1 MIRQEGGLGLPPSFK
16 PTPRDALIAGK
27 PLMSQDLQSME
38 MESFFSHHRSAIIDE
53 WVRRLR
59 SEAGAKYAARPV
71 EELIDTVTSAYD
83 SNLNVLL
90 KGDYSHIDHF
100 IDRITRLRLD
110 AGFSLS
116 HVQMA
121 FELFREIVVPL
132 LYQAFPPEGFHEAVA
147 RVNRCLA
154 YTIHQFSDY
163 FQSVHEKLIREHNL
177 QLKREVQ
184 RRTAELVES
193 ERKYKTLV
201 EEINDG
207 YVVVRSEKIVFAN
220 PAFAKIHGW
229 PVDAVVGTKFYDFVA
244 PESRDKIIS
253 IYNRGMILGKNV
265 APRAF
270 EYMRL
275 TLNGDTFP
283 TEILARVT
291 QYDNHLSTIAICRD
305 ITERVRMEKKV
316 REAERMAT
324 IGQITTSLSHEV
336 RNPLSAIKL
345 NLQVIKKNA
354 MLKGNDERRIDISVQ
369 EVKRLERILQEL
381 LDFAKPL
388 NLRRQPA
395 NVHVILRRCAELL
408 DEKFKEKTLAVRFD
422 LEPAMPKVP
431 LDSEKFQRAVMNL
444 LFNAIDASP
453 AGGTIQISIGM
464 AWRNAQRYASIRIQD
479 EGTGIPRELLGE
491 IQKPFFTTKT
501 RGTGLGLT
509 NTERV
514 VRDHGGW
521 LEIDDRE
528 TGGAAFTLMMPVG
541 GY

>member
-1 MIRQEGGLGLPPSFK
+1 
-16 PTPRDALIAGK
+16 
-27 PLMSQDLQSME
+27 MSLDTQSME
-38 MESFFSHHRSAIIDE
+38 MESFFNRHRQDIIDE
-53 WVRRLR
+53 WVQRLQ
-59 SEAGAKYAARPV
+59 SQTGSKYGERPI
-71 EELIDTVTSAYD
+71 EELIDTVTRAYD
-83 SNLNVLL
+83 GNCGVLL
-90 KGDYSHIDHF
+90 YGDYSYIDNF
-100 IDRITRLRLD
+100 IDKITRLRLD

-121 FELFREIVVPL
+121 FELFREIVIPMFFKS
-132 LYQAFPPEGFHEAVA
+132 FPPDQFLDATV
-147 RVNRCLA
+147 RVNQCLA

-163 FQSVHEKLIREHNL
+163 FQTVHEKLIREHNL
-177 QLKREVQ
+177 QLKREVK
-184 RRTAELVES
+184 RRTAELAES

-207 YVVVRSEKIVFAN
+207 YVVVREQKIVFAN
-220 PAFAKIHGW
+220 PAFARIHGW
-229 PVDAVVGTKFYDFVA
+229 SMDAVIGAKFYDFVA

-253 IYNRGMILGKNV
+253 VYNRSMIVGKNV
-265 APRAF
+265 APKAF

-275 TLNGDTFP
+275 TIDGKTYP
-283 TEILARVT
+283 TEILARIT

-354 MLKGNDERRIDISVQ
+354 KLKGNDERRIDISVQ
-369 EVKRLERILQEL
+369 EVNRLERILQEL

-388 NLRRQPA
+388 SLKLQSA
-395 NVHVILRRCAELL
+395 DILEIMNRCAELL
-408 DEKFKEKTLAVRFD
+408 DEKFKEKLLQLRFN

-431 LDSEKFQRAVMNL
+431 LDTEKFQQAVMNL
-444 LFNAIDASP
+444 LLNAIDASP
-453 AGGTIQISIGM
+453 EDGTIHISIGIR
-464 AWRNAQRYASIRIQD
+464 WHNAQRYAAISIRD
-479 EGTGIPRELLGE
+479 EGPGIPTELLGE

-514 VRDHGGW
+514 IRDHGGW
-521 LEIDDRE
+521 LDIDSDT
-528 TGGAAFTLMMPVG
+528 TGGAVFTLMIPVG
-541 GY
+541 GH

>member
-1 MIRQEGGLGLPPSFK
+1 MDQN
-16 PTPRDALIAGK
+16 T
-27 PLMSQDLQSME
+27 QSKE
-38 MESFFSHHRSAIIDE
+38 MEAFFTNHRQGIIDE
-53 WVRRLR
+53 WVRRLQ
-59 SEAGAKYAARPV
+59 SQTGSKYAARPL
-71 EELIDTVTSAYD
+71 EELIDTVTGAYD
-83 SNLNVLL
+83 GNCGVLL
-90 KGDYSHIDHF
+90 YGDYSYIDDF
-100 IDRITRLRLD
+100 IDKITRLRLD

-121 FELFREIVVPL
+121 FELFREIVIPMFYQSFPL
-132 LYQAFPPEGFHEAVA
+132 DQFLEATV

-163 FQSVHEKLIREHNL
+163 FQTVHEKLIREHNL
-177 QLKREVQ
+177 QLKREVK
-184 RRTAELVES
+184 RRTAELAES
-193 ERKYKTLV
+193 ELKYKTLV

-207 YVVVRSEKIVFAN
+207 YVVVRGEKIVFGN
-220 PAFAKIHGW
+220 PAFARIHGW
-229 PVDAVVGTKFYDFVA
+229 SMDAVMGAKFYDFVA

-253 IYNRGMILGKNV
+253 VYNRGMIIGKNV
-265 APRAF
+265 APKAF

-275 TLNGDTFP
+275 TIDGKTYP

-305 ITERVRMEKKV
+305 ITERVRMEKKF

-354 MLKGNDERRIDISVQ
+354 MFKGNDERRIDISVQ

-388 NLRRQPA
+388 NLKFQPA
-395 NVHVILRRCAELL
+395 DVHVRICHCAELL
-408 DEKFKEKTLAVRFD
+408 DEKFKEKFITVKFN
-422 LEPAMPKVP
+422 LEPAMPEVP
-431 LDSEKFQRAVMNL
+431 LDTEKFQQAIMNL
-444 LFNAIDASP
+444 LLNAIDASP
-453 AGGTIQISIGM
+453 ASGTIHISIGI
-464 AWRNAQRYASIRIQD
+464 AWRNGQRYAAIRIQD
-479 EGTGIPRELLGE
+479 EGAGIPPELVKE

-521 LEIDDRE
+521 LEIGNAKA
-528 TGGAAFTLMMPVG
+528 GGAMFVLMIPVG
-541 GY
+541 GD

>member
-1 MIRQEGGLGLPPSFK
+1 MNQN
-16 PTPRDALIAGK
+16 T
-27 PLMSQDLQSME
+27 QSME
-38 MESFFSHHRSAIIDE
+38 MESFLKRHRKEIIDE
-53 WVRRLR
+53 WVRRLQ
-59 SEAGAKYAARPV
+59 SQTGSKYAQRPIA
-71 EELIDTVTSAYD
+71 ELIETVSGAYD
-83 SNLNVLL
+83 GNYHVLL
-90 KGDYSHIDHF
+90 YDDFSKIDNF
-100 IDRITRLRLD
+100 IDKITRLRLD

-121 FELFREIVVPL
+121 FELFRQIVVPMFFHS
-132 LYQAFPPEGFHEAVA
+132 FPPDRFLEAMV

-177 QLKREVQ
+177 QLKSEVK
-184 RRTAELVES
+184 RRTAELAES

-207 YVVVRSEKIVFAN
+207 YVVVRGQKIVFAN
-220 PAFAKIHGW
+220 PAFAKLHGW
-229 PVDAVVGTKFYDFVA
+229 PMDAVIGAKFYDFVA
-244 PESRDKIIS
+244 SESRDKIIS
-253 IYNRGMILGKNV
+253 VYNRGMIIGKNV
-265 APRAF
+265 APKAF

-275 TLNGDTFP
+275 TIDGKAYP
-283 TEILARVT
+283 TEILARIT

-388 NLRRQPA
+388 SLKPQPA
-395 NVHVILRRCAELL
+395 DVIELMHRCAELL
-408 DEKFKEKTLAVRFD
+408 DEKFKEKSIQVQFQ
-422 LEPAMPKVP
+422 LEPAMPEVP
-431 LDSEKFQRAVMNL
+431 LDAEKFQQAVMNL

-453 AGGTIQISIGM
+453 EGGTVHIAIGIR
-464 AWRNAQRYASIRIQD
+464 WHNAQRYAAIGIRD
-479 EGTGIPRELLGE
+479 EGPGIPSELLGE

-521 LEIDDRE
+521 LDIDDKT
-528 TGGAAFTLMMPVG
+528 TGGAAFTLMIPVG
-541 GY
+541 GH

>member
-1 MIRQEGGLGLPPSFK
+1 MRQDTQP
-16 PTPRDALIAGK
+16 
-27 PLMSQDLQSME
+27 ME
-38 MESFFSHHRSAIIDE
+38 METFFNHHRQNIIDE
-53 WVRRLR
+53 WVRRLQ
-59 SEAGAKYAARPV
+59 SQTGSKYGERPI
-71 EELIDTVTSAYD
+71 EELVETVTGAYD
-83 SNLNVLL
+83 GNCGVLL
-90 KGDYSHIDHF
+90 FGDYSRIDDF

-121 FELFREIVVPL
+121 FELFREIVIPMFFQ
-132 LYQAFPPEGFHEAVA
+132 YFPPEQFLDATV

-163 FQSVHEKLIREHNL
+163 FQTVHEKLIREHNL

-184 RRTAELVES
+184 RRTAELAES
-193 ERKYKTLV
+193 ELKYKTLV

-207 YVVVRSEKIVFAN
+207 YVVVRDQKIVFAN
-220 PAFAKIHGW
+220 PAFARIHGW
-229 PVDAVVGTKFYDFVA
+229 SMDAVIGTPFTDFVA
-244 PESRDKIIS
+244 PESRERIIAV
-253 IYNRGMILGKNV
+253 YNRGMIVGKNV
-265 APRAF
+265 APKAF

-275 TLNGDTFP
+275 TIDGKTYP
-283 TEILARVT
+283 TEILARIT
-291 QYDNHLSTIAICRD
+291 HYDNHLSTIAICRD

-354 MLKGNDERRIDISVQ
+354 KLKGNDERRIDISVQ
-369 EVKRLERILQEL
+369 EVNRLERILQEL

-388 NLRRQPA
+388 SLKPQPA
-395 NVHVILRRCAELL
+395 NILEIIHRCAELL
-408 DEKFKEKTLAVRFD
+408 DEKFKEKSLTIKFKMA
-422 LEPAMPKVP
+422 PAMPNVP
-431 LDSEKFQRAVMNL
+431 LDMEKFQQAVMNL
-444 LFNAIDASP
+444 FFNAIDASP
-453 AGGTIQISIGM
+453 EGGTIRIDIGIRWQNAKRFAAISI
-464 AWRNAQRYASIRIQD
+464 RD
-479 EGTGIPRELLGE
+479 EGPGISAELLDE
-491 IQKPFFTTKT
+491 IKKPFFTTKT

-521 LEIDDRE
+521 LEIDNQNSE
-528 TGGAAFTLMMPVG
+528 GANFTLMMPVG
-541 GY
+541 GH

>member
-1 MIRQEGGLGLPPSFK
+1 MNLN
-16 PTPRDALIAGK
+16 A
-27 PLMSQDLQSME
+27 QSME
-38 MESFFSHHRSAIIDE
+38 LESFLNRHRNAIIDE
-53 WVRRLR
+53 WVERLQ
-59 SEAGAKYAARPV
+59 SQTGSKYAERPV
-71 EELIDTVTSAYD
+71 EELVETVTGAFD
-83 SNLNVLL
+83 GNCGVLL
-90 KGDYSHIDHF
+90 YGDYSYIDHF
-100 IDRITRLRLD
+100 IDKITRLRLD

-116 HVQMA
+116 HVQIA
-121 FELFREIVVPL
+121 FELFREIVIPMFFHS
-132 LYQAFPPEGFHEAVA
+132 FPPEQFLDATV

-177 QLKREVQ
+177 QLKREVK
-184 RRTAELVES
+184 RRTAELAES

-207 YVVVRSEKIVFAN
+207 YVVVRGEKIVFAN
-220 PAFAKIHGW
+220 PAFARIHGW
-229 PVDAVVGTKFYDFVA
+229 PVESVIGAKFYDFVA

-253 IYNRGMILGKNV
+253 VYNRGMIIGKNV
-265 APRAF
+265 APKAF

-275 TLNGDTFP
+275 TFDGKTYP

-324 IGQITTSLSHEV
+324 IGQITTSLSHEL

-388 NLRRQPA
+388 SLKLQPA
-395 NVHVILRRCAELL
+395 DMHEMVQHCVELL
-408 DEKFKEKTLAVRFD
+408 DEKFKEKSIRVEVK

-431 LDSEKFQRAVMNL
+431 LDTEKFQQTIMNL
-444 LFNAIDASP
+444 LLNAIDASP
-453 AGGTIQISIGM
+453 ESGTIYISIGI
-464 AWRNAQRYASIRIQD
+464 AWRNAQRFAAIRIED
-479 EGTGIPRELLGE
+479 EGEGISPELVDE
-491 IQKPFFTTKT
+491 IKKPFFTTKT

-514 VRDHGGW
+514 IRDHGGW
-521 LEIDDRE
+521 LEIDNHQS
-528 TGGAAFTLMMPVG
+528 GGAMFTLMMPVG
-541 GY
+541 GQ

>member
-1 MIRQEGGLGLPPSFK
+1 
-16 PTPRDALIAGK
+16 
-27 PLMSQDLQSME
+27 MSQNTQSME
-38 MESFFSHHRSAIIDE
+38 MESFFELHRKEIIDE
-53 WVRRLR
+53 WVRRLQ
-59 SEAGAKYAARPV
+59 SQTGSKYAERPV
-71 EELIDTVTSAYD
+71 VELIETVTGAYD
-83 SNLNVLL
+83 GNCKVLL
-90 KGDYSHIDHF
+90 YGDYSQIDHF
-100 IDRITRLRLD
+100 IDKITRLRLD

-121 FELFREIVVPL
+121 FELFREIVIPMFFHS
-132 LYQAFPPEGFHEAVA
+132 FPPDRFLESMV

-163 FQSVHEKLIREHNL
+163 FQTVHEKLIREHNL
-177 QLKREVQ
+177 RLKREVK
-184 RRTAELVES
+184 RRTAELAES

-207 YVVVRSEKIVFAN
+207 YVVVRGQKIVFAN
-220 PAFAKIHGW
+220 PAFAKLHGW
-229 PVDAVVGTKFYDFVA
+229 PMDAVIGAKFYDFVA

-253 IYNRGMILGKNV
+253 VYNRGMIIGKNV
-265 APRAF
+265 SPKAF

-275 TLNGDTFP
+275 TIDGKAYP
-283 TEILARVT
+283 TEILARIT

-388 NLRRQPA
+388 SLKPQPA
-395 NVHVILRRCAELL
+395 DVLELMHRYVELL
-408 DEKFKEKTLAVRFD
+408 DEKFKEKSIRIQFTI
-422 LEPAMPKVP
+422 EPAMPDVP
-431 LDSEKFQRAVMNL
+431 LDTEKFQQAVMNL

-453 AGGTIQISIGM
+453 EGGTIHIAIDIRWQ
-464 AWRNAQRYASIRIQD
+464 NAQRYAAISIRD
-479 EGTGIPRELLGE
+479 EGPGIPSELLGE
-491 IQKPFFTTKT
+491 IHKPFFTTKT

-509 NTERV
+509 NAERV

-521 LEIDDRE
+521 LDIDDKM
-528 TGGAAFTLMMPVG
+528 TGGAAFTLMVPVG
-541 GY
+541 GH

>member
-1 MIRQEGGLGLPPSFK
+1 MNLDKPS
-16 PTPRDALIAGK
+16 T
-27 PLMSQDLQSME
+27 Q
-38 MESFFSHHRSAIIDE
+38 MESFLDRHRHVIIDE

-59 SEAGAKYAARPV
+59 SQTGLKYAERPID
-71 EELIDTVTSAYD
+71 ELIETVTGAYD
-83 SNLNVLL
+83 GNCQVLL
-90 KGDYSHIDHF
+90 YGDYTRIDQF
-100 IDRITRLRLD
+100 IDKITRLRLD

-116 HVQMA
+116 RVQMA
-121 FELFREIVVPL
+121 FELFREIVIPMFYKSFSPDRFL
-132 LYQAFPPEGFHEAVA
+132 EATI

-154 YTIHQFSDY
+154 YTIHRFSDY
-163 FQSVHEKLIREHNL
+163 FQSVHEKLIREHN
-177 QLKREVQ
+177 QALKREVKH
-184 RRTAELVES
+184 RTAELAES

-207 YVVVRSEKIVFAN
+207 YVVVRGQQIVFAN
-220 PAFAKIHGW
+220 PAFARIHGW
-229 PVDAVVGTKFYDFVA
+229 PTDGVIGARFTDFVA
-244 PESRDKIIS
+244 PESRDKIVS
-253 IYNRGMILGKNV
+253 LYNRGMLVGKNA
-265 APRAF
+265 APKAF
-270 EYMRL
+270 EYTRL
-275 TLNGDTFP
+275 TMDGKTYP

-291 QYDNHLSTIAICRD
+291 HYDNHLSTIAICRD

-388 NLRRQPA
+388 SLRLQPA
-395 NVHVILRRCAELL
+395 DVHMIIRRCAELL
-408 DEKFKEKTLAVRFD
+408 DEKFKEKSIQVQFD
-422 LEPAMPKVP
+422 LEPIMPKVP
-431 LDSEKFQRAVMNL
+431 LDAEKFQQAVMNL
-444 LFNAIDASP
+444 LLNAIDASP
-453 AGGTIQISIGM
+453 AGGRIHISIGID
-464 AWRNAQRYASIRIQD
+464 WRNAQRYAAIRIQD
-479 EGTGIPRELLGE
+479 AGVGVPPELLGE

-521 LEIDDRE
+521 LEIDNQPE
-528 TGGAAFTLMMPVG
+528 GGAVFTLMMPVG
-541 GY
+541 GE

>member
-1 MIRQEGGLGLPPSFK
+1 VFDPFAQVQFMN
-16 PTPRDALIAGK
+16 RDTLSI
-27 PLMSQDLQSME
+27 E
-38 MESFFSHHRSAIIDE
+38 MESFFRRHRTEIIDE
-53 WVRRLR
+53 WVQRLKTR
-59 SEAGAKYAARPV
+59 GGSKYAGRPT
-71 EELIDTVTSAYD
+71 EELVETVTGAFE
-83 SNLNVLL
+83 SNFHVLL
-90 KGDYSHIDHF
+90 YDDYSHIDHF

-121 FELFREIVVPL
+121 FEFFREIIIPIL
-132 LYQAFPPEGFHEAVA
+132 FQSFTPDRYHEAVV

-163 FQSVHEKLIREHNL
+163 FQSVHEELIREHNA
-177 QLKREVQ
+177 QLKREVK
-184 RRTAELVES
+184 RRTAELAES

-207 YVVVRSEKIVFAN
+207 YVVVRGEQIVFAN
-220 PAFAKIHGW
+220 PAFANIHGW
-229 PVDAVVGTKFYDFVA
+229 PVDEVIGTTFTDFVA
-244 PESRDKIIS
+244 PESREKIIA
-253 IYNRGMILGKNV
+253 IYTRGMILGKKV

-275 TLNGDTFP
+275 TKNGQTYP
-283 TEILARVT
+283 TEILARIT
-291 QYDNHLSTIAICRD
+291 HYDNHLATIAICRD

-369 EVKRLERILQEL
+369 EVKRLERILQAL

-388 NLRRQPA
+388 NLKTQPA
-395 NVHVILRRCAELL
+395 DVLELMHRCAELL
-408 DEKFKEKTLAVRFD
+408 DEKFKEKSIGVRITLQ
-422 LEPAMPKVP
+422 PAMPRVP
-431 LDSEKFQRAVMNL
+431 LDTEKFQQAVLNL
-444 LFNAIDASP
+444 MFNAIDASP
-453 AGGTIQISIGM
+453 VGGTIHINIGI
-464 AWRNAQRYASIRIQD
+464 AWQKAHRFATIRIRD
-479 EGTGIPRELLGE
+479 EGPGIPLAIMGE

-509 NTERV
+509 NTARV
-514 VRDHGGW
+514 VRDHGGR
-521 LEIDDRE
+521 LEIDNSLP
-528 TGGAAFTLMMPVG
+528 GGATFTMIIPVG
-541 GY
+541 GYAYHA

>member
-1 MIRQEGGLGLPPSFK
+1 MEQN
-16 PTPRDALIAGK
+16 T
-27 PLMSQDLQSME
+27 QSMA
-38 MESFFSHHRSAIIDE
+38 MESFFNDCRQTIIDE
-53 WVRRLR
+53 WVRRLQ
-59 SEAGAKYAARPV
+59 SQTGSKYAARPI
-71 EELIDTVTSAYD
+71 EELIETVTEAYD
-83 SNLNVLL
+83 GNCGVLL
-90 KGDYSHIDHF
+90 YGDYSYIDNF
-100 IDRITRLRLD
+100 IDKITRLRLD

-121 FELFREIVVPL
+121 FELFREIVIPMFF
-132 LYQAFPPEGFHEAVA
+132 QSFPPDRFLDATV

-163 FQSVHEKLIREHNL
+163 FQTVHEKLIREHNL
-177 QLKREVQ
+177 QLKREVK
-184 RRTAELVES
+184 RRTAELAES
-193 ERKYKTLV
+193 ELKYKTLV

-207 YVVVRSEKIVFAN
+207 YVVVREEKIVFAN
-220 PAFAKIHGW
+220 PAFARIHGW
-229 PVDAVVGTKFYDFVA
+229 PMDAVIGAKFYDFVA

-253 IYNRGMILGKNV
+253 VYHRGMIIGKNV
-265 APRAF
+265 APKAF
-270 EYMRL
+270 EYKRL
-275 TLNGDTFP
+275 TFDGKTFP

-316 REAERMAT
+316 REAERLAT

-354 MLKGNDERRIDISVQ
+354 MFKGNDERRIDISVQ

-388 NLRRQPA
+388 SLKVQLA
-395 NVHVILRRCAELL
+395 DVHVIICNCTELL
-408 DEKFKEKTLAVRFD
+408 DEKFKEKSIRVKFN
-422 LEPAMPKVP
+422 LEPGMPKVP
-431 LDSEKFQRAVMNL
+431 LDTEKFQQAIMNL

-453 AGGTIQISIGM
+453 ESGTIHISIRI
-464 AWRNAQRYASIRIQD
+464 AWRNGQRYAAICIRD
-479 EGTGIPRELLGE
+479 EGAGIPPDLVEELP
-491 IQKPFFTTKT
+491 KPFYTTKT
-501 RGTGLGLT
+501 HGTGLGLT

-521 LEIDDRE
+521 LEIDNQT
-528 TGGAAFTLMMPVG
+528 TGATFILMIPVG
-541 GY
+541 GA